1 MKLLHCADLHLDAKM
16 TSTLDKER
24 AKERKAELLHTFQ
37 DMISYAANH
46 DICHILI
53 CGDLFDTKNISASA
67 RNLVSS
73 EIEKHPEITFYY
85 LRGNHDADNF
95 LSGLDVVP
103 DNLKLF
109 SHNWT
114 SYVVKKQN
122 VAETGDS
129 TVYPNDLTD
138 MKDSADMKASTDGNV
153 SIDGNISTEMNPV
166 LEKEC
171 TNIVISGMELA
182 EDNAKSA
189 YHTLVL
195 DSDKINIVMLHG
207 QESETGAKDK
217 AEVIHLRELH
227 NKGIDYLA
235 LGHIHAYK
243 REKLDGRGVYCYS
256 GCLEGRGFDECGEHG
271 FVVLDV
277 DEEKRTVT
285 DTFVPFAKRNLYTV
299 YVDVTGC
306 NSSVKMAEKI
316 RQDLAQGQYRHE
328 DLLKIV
334 LTGAL
339 DVACEKNTNYLLSM
353 FSGDYYFVKLYDET
367 TLRVDV
373 EDFQYDES
381 LKGEFVRTVLS
392 ADEMPQEE
400 KAAVIRLGLQ
410 ILNNEEVSL

>member
-1 MKLLHCADLHLDAKM
+1 MGTDFWPSFWITSRLISGRKSRVVPPAQDGGMEIFMKLLHCADLHLDAKM

-24 AKERKAELLHTFQ
+24 AKERKAELLRTFQ

-67 RNLVSS
+67 RNMVSS
-73 EIEKHPEITFYY
+73 EIEKHPDITFYY
-85 LRGNHDADNF
+85 LRGNHDTDNF

-109 SHNWT
+109 SHSWT
-114 SYVVKKQN
+114 SYVVEN
-122 VAETGDS
+122 SD
-129 TVYPNDLTD
+129 
-138 MKDSADMKASTDGNV
+138 
-153 SIDGNISTEMNPV
+153 
-166 LEKEC
+166 
-171 TNIVISGMELA
+171 IVISGMELA

-195 DSDKINIVMLHG
+195 DSDKMNIVMLHG

-271 FVVLDV
+271 FIVLDV
-277 DEEKRTVT
+277 DEEKKIIT

-306 NSSVKMAEKI
+306 NSSVEMAEKI
-316 RQDLAQGQYRHE
+316 RQDLTNGQYRHE

-339 DVACEKNTNYLLSM
+339 DVVCEKNTNYLLSM
-353 FSGDYYFVKLYDET
+353 FLGDYYFVKLYDET

-381 LKGEFVRTVLS
+381 LKGEFVRTVLF

>member
-1 MKLLHCADLHLDAKM
+1 MPPAQDGGMEIFMKLLHCADLHLDAKM

-67 RNLVSS
+67 RNMVSS
-73 EIEKHPEITFYY
+73 EIEKHPDITFYY
-85 LRGNHDADNF
+85 LRGNHDTDNF

-109 SHNWT
+109 SHSWT
-114 SYVVKKQN
+114 SYVVEN
-122 VAETGDS
+122 SD
-129 TVYPNDLTD
+129 
-138 MKDSADMKASTDGNV
+138 
-153 SIDGNISTEMNPV
+153 
-166 LEKEC
+166 
-171 TNIVISGMELA
+171 IVISGMELA

-195 DSDKINIVMLHG
+195 DSDKMNIVMLHG

-271 FVVLDV
+271 FIVLDV
-277 DEEKRTVT
+277 DEEKKTIT

-306 NSSVKMAEKI
+306 NSSVEMAEKI
-316 RQDLAQGQYRHE
+316 RQDLTNGQYRHE

-353 FSGDYYFVKLYDET
+353 FLGDYYFVKLYDET

>member
-73 EIEKHPEITFYY
+73 EIEKHPDITFYY
-85 LRGNHDADNF
+85 LRGNHDTDNF
-95 LSGLDVVP
+95 LSGPDVVP

-109 SHNWT
+109 SHSWT
-114 SYVVKKQN
+114 SYVVGKKKI
-122 VAETGDS
+122 AETGDV
-129 TVYPNDLTD
+129 TVDEI
-138 MKDSADMKASTDGNV
+138 ASV
-153 SIDGNISTEMNPV
+153 EMNPV
-166 LEKEC
+166 PEKER

-277 DEEKRTVT
+277 DEEKKTVT

-306 NSSVKMAEKI
+306 NSSVEMAEKI
-316 RQDLAQGQYRHE
+316 RQDLAKGKYRQE

-367 TLRVDV
+367 TLRVDM
-373 EDFQYDES
+373 EDFKYDES

>member
-37 DMISYAANH
+37 DMISYAVNH

-67 RNLVSS
+67 RNLVFS
-73 EIEKHPEITFYY
+73 EIEQHPDIIFYY
-85 LRGNHDADNF
+85 LRGNHDTDNF
-95 LSGLDVVP
+95 LSGPDVVP

-109 SHNWT
+109 SHSWT
-114 SYVVKKQN
+114 SYVVEKKKI
-122 VAETGDS
+122 VEAGDV
-129 TVYPNDLTD
+129 TIDEI
-138 MKDSADMKASTDGNV
+138 ASV
-153 SIDGNISTEMNPV
+153 EINPV
-166 LEKEC
+166 PKKEC

-217 AEVIHLRELH
+217 AEVIHLRALH

-243 REKLDGRGVYCYS
+243 REKLDGRGIYCYS

-306 NSSVKMAEKI
+306 NSSVEMAEKI
-316 RQDLAQGQYRHE
+316 RQDLTNGQYRHE

-400 KAAVIRLGLQ
+400 KASVIRLGLQ

>member
-37 DMISYAANH
+37 DMISYATNH

-67 RNLVSS
+67 RNMVSS
-73 EIEKHPEITFYY
+73 EIEKHPDITFYY
-85 LRGNHDADNF
+85 LRGNHDTDNF

-109 SHNWT
+109 SHSWT
-114 SYVVKKQN
+114 SYVVEN
-122 VAETGDS
+122 SD
-129 TVYPNDLTD
+129 
-138 MKDSADMKASTDGNV
+138 
-153 SIDGNISTEMNPV
+153 
-166 LEKEC
+166 
-171 TNIVISGMELA
+171 IVISGMELA

-195 DSDKINIVMLHG
+195 DSDKMNIVMLHG

-271 FVVLDV
+271 FIVLDV
-277 DEEKRTVT
+277 DEEKKTIT
-285 DTFVPFAKRNLYTV
+285 DIFVPFAKRNLYTV

-306 NSSVKMAEKI
+306 NSSVEMAEKI
-316 RQDLAQGQYRHE
+316 RQDLTNGQYRHE

-339 DVACEKNTNYLLSM
+339 DVACEKNTNYLLGV
-353 FSGDYYFVKLYDET
+353 FLGDYYFVKLYDET